1 MIKSVVNAFNALEY
15 VVEQALRK
23 REAALPEI
31 ASHLGLQKST
41 ARNLLRTL
49 EDCGYLRRTARGIYT
64 PGKRCETLAQS
75 SSGYA
80 GLRDRA
86 LPVMSR
92 LAEATGE
99 TFGLAVLFNG
109 HRFRICGVV
118 GGADVAVKAGV
129 VDEAKAYG
137 AITTRALLAFASPRE
152 QEAFIAC
159 NGLPSASEWPEASG
173 DRDAL
178 TAQLREIRRAGICE
192 FARDPIVAIAV
203 PLMDSEGNL
212 VAALG
217 MFAPAFRSDEKR
229 LAELRRL
236 LLDGAAQIRV

>member
-1 MIKSVVNAFNALEY
+1 MIRSVVNAFNALEY
-15 VVEQALRK
+15 VVEQVLRK
-23 REAALPEI
+23 GEATLPGI

-49 EDCGYLRRTARGIYT
+49 ESCGYVRRTARGIYT
-64 PGKRCETLAQS
+64 AGKRCETLAQS

-86 LPVMSR
+86 LPVMNR

-118 GGADVAVKAGV
+118 GGADIAVKAEV
-129 VDEAKAYG
+129 VDEGRCYG
-137 AITTRALLAFASPRE
+137 AITTRALLAFASSEE
-152 QEAFIAC
+152 QKAFIAC
-159 NGLPSASEWPEASG
+159 NGLPLESEWPEAAG
-173 DRDAL
+173 DAEAL
-178 TAQLREIRRAGICE
+178 FRQLREIRRAGICE
-192 FARDPIVAIAV
+192 FVRGSIVAIAV

-229 LAELRRL
+229 LAELQRL

>member
-15 VVEQALRK
+15 IVEQALRK
-23 REAALPEI
+23 GEATLPGI

-49 EDCGYLRRTARGIYT
+49 EDCGYLRRTARGVYAA
-64 PGKRCETLAQS
+64 GKRCEALAQS

-80 GLRDRA
+80 GLREKA
-86 LPVMSR
+86 LPVMNR

-99 TFGLAVLFNG
+99 HFGLAVLFNG

-118 GGADVAVKAGV
+118 GGADITVNAEV
-129 VDEAKAYG
+129 VGEGKAYS
-137 AITTRALLAFASPRE
+137 AITTRILLAFASSEE
-152 QEAFIAC
+152 QKAFIAG
-159 NGLPSASEWPEASG
+159 NGLPSESEWPEASG
-173 DRDAL
+173 GEEAL
-178 TAQLREIRRAGICE
+178 YAQLREIRRAGVSE
-192 FARDPIVAIAV
+192 FARGSVAAIAV
-203 PLMDSEGNL
+203 PLLDPEGNL

-217 MFAPAFRSDEKR
+217 MYAPAFRSDEKR

-236 LLDGAAQIRV
+236 VLEGAAQILM